1 MDRLTYKGAS
11 LFDKEC
17 FHSKTNKKETIKK
30 LAEYEN
36 TGKTP
41 EEILKLADDNQKLY
55 RDNKTLWE
63 TLAMII
69 AKYGDVTLS
78 ANDVDQYCIQ
88 PSGIRLYYDWIARE
102 YHIEKSKQQCAN
114 DEMTV

>member
-1 MDRLTYKGAS
+1 MDRLTYKGAA

-17 FHSKTNKKETIKK
+17 FRSKTNKKETIKR

-55 RDNKTLWE
+55 RDNKTLWQ
-63 TLAMII
+63 AIAIMI
-69 AKYGDVTLS
+69 ARYGDVIIPAS
-78 ANDVDQYCIQ
+78 DIDQYWIQ
-88 PSGIRLYYDWIARE
+88 PSEISLYYDWVAEE
-102 YHIEKSKQQCAN
+102 YHIEKRKRQPAD